1 MRLQQT
7 KMILYNKR
15 NHQQNE
21 KAIYEWEKIFVNHV
35 SEKRLISGIYEEL
48 IGLKEEIKQFNL
60 KMDKRSN
67 YIYFFSEGDFHMA
80 KRQVTN
86 CSTSLLIKEIQIGN
100 TMRYH
105 LIPVRVAILKN

>member
-1 MRLQQT
+1 MRLPQT

-15 NHQQNE
+15 NHPQNE

-35 SEKRLISGIYEEL
+35 SEKRLIFGIYEEL

-67 YIYFFSEGDFHMA
+67 YIFFF
-80 KRQVTN
+80 
-86 CSTSLLIKEIQIGN
+86 LKETFTWPKG
-100 TMRYH
+100 
-105 LIPVRVAILKN
+105 K

>member
-67 YIYFFSEGDFHMA
+67 YIHFFF
-80 KRQVTN
+80 
-86 CSTSLLIKEIQIGN
+86 LKE
-100 TMRYH
+100 TFTW
-105 LIPVRVAILKN
+105 PKDK